1 MRSGRDH
8 LWSRPLP
15 RLRIPFALLLAL
27 PGGCWDT
34 DRAHSPATAERVAGK
49 AGPAAQRAEGRTPSD
64 QPQRSQPSL
73 TLVGT
78 VVLDDPAR
86 STATIRIGAS
96 GSLRAFRP
104 GDQIAPGIALVS
116 VEARRVLLVNG
127 VRLETLALLT
137 GGDPQTALPPRYSK
151 EAAEAARDL
160 LYAGAPVTSLA
171 LDAASVRRALRDR
184 HALAQQLESSELHVA
199 DDYENERF
207 VRVTQVPPGSLYDQM
222 RLAPGDVLVMVDD
235 AFLLNTG
242 DRLFDALQRGSR
254 TTLRILR
261 EGTPSTIEYELR

>member
-1 MRSGRDH
+1 
-8 LWSRPLP
+8 
-15 RLRIPFALLLAL
+15 
-27 PGGCWDT
+27 
-34 DRAHSPATAERVAGK
+34 
-49 AGPAAQRAEGRTPSD
+49 
-64 QPQRSQPSL
+64 
-73 TLVGT
+73 
-78 VVLDDPAR
+78 
-86 STATIRIGAS
+86 
-96 GSLRAFRP
+96 
-104 GDQIAPGIALVS
+104 
-116 VEARRVLLVNG
+116 
-127 VRLETLALLT
+127 
-137 GGDPQTALPPRYSK
+137 
-151 EAAEAARDL
+151 
-160 LYAGAPVTSLA
+160 VTSLA